1 MAEVMDRRGPA
12 GGDDAIATEIPSKH
26 LPGIPYRDMPEP
38 VPLRKIIGPGVILL
52 AAAIGSGEYVL
63 WPFIT
68 SQVGLV
74 AMWLAVVGVATQF
87 FINMEIERYTLATG
101 ETAVTGFR
109 RLWNPW
115 GWIMVVAAFFSW
127 GWPGWAT
134 GASTALTFVF
144 PGIGEGNVAYVTIAL
159 LVAIG
164 IALTVSPVVY
174 QLVEKTQIVFVA
186 IILVFLVV
194 ASIIAI
200 DAADW
205 ADLGAAVGDVGTL
218 PDPEIIGY
226 ATLLGALAFAGA
238 GGTLNLVQSNWIR
251 DKGLGMGVHIPR
263 IVSPLTGEE
272 EAAASTGYFFPQDE
286 DNLRRWRGWWRVA
299 NAEHFW
305 TFGLIGALSIILLS
319 LLTYATIFGQ
329 AEGMEQNFDFIRLE
343 GEALQEAVA
352 PWFGTFFWLVGVV
365 ILLSTNLGVVDHVAR
380 LTADVAKVG
389 VFRDNERITESRV
402 YVTIVWAMV
411 IFGSIILLSGVTQ
424 PIVLLVISASINGV
438 IMFVYSALLWWL
450 NGRVLPKTIR
460 MSPLRIVMMTW
471 AVLFFG
477 FFSVILLYD
486 QITNRLFGG

>member
-1 MAEVMDRRGPA
+1 MAEVMDRREA
-12 GGDDAIATEIPSKH
+12 GDEGAIATEIPSKH
-26 LPGIPYRDMPEP
+26 LPGIPYRDLPEP
-38 VPLRKIIGPGVILL
+38 VPLRKIIGPGVIIL

-68 SQVGLV
+68 SQVGLI

-115 GWIMVVAAFFSW
+115 GWIMVAAAFFSW

-144 PGIGEGNVAYVTIAL
+144 PGIGEDNVAYVTIAL

-186 IILVFLVV
+186 IIIVFLVV
-194 ASIIAI
+194 AAFVAI
-200 DAADW
+200 EAGDW
-205 ADLGAAVGDVGTL
+205 ADLGAAVGDIGRL

-272 EAAASTGYFFPQDE
+272 EAAPSTGYFFRQDE

-329 AEGMEQNFDFIRLE
+329 AEGLEQNFDFVRLE
-343 GEALQEAVA
+343 GEALKEAVA

-365 ILLSTNLGVVDHVAR
+365 ILLSTNLGVIDHVGR

-389 VFRDNERITESRV
+389 MLRDNERITESRV

-424 PIVLLVISASINGV
+424 PVLLLVISSSINGV
-438 IMFVYSALLWWL
+438 IMFVYSGLLWWL
-450 NGRVLPKTIR
+450 NGRVLPRTIR

-477 FFSVILLYD
+477 FFSVILVYD
-486 QITNRLFGG
+486 QITRQLLGG